1 MDKYSL
7 SLSDINTQCSHCCQ
21 QQLTLASKTASCTQ
35 LKQVSDV
42 LHVVKIN
49 QLYKLIFIKSVSTQP
64 FNLSGSQKD
73 ILIMS
78 TYQGCQEAV
87 DMASV
92 ARDQWLPHDGQSWF
106 WPVSSK
112 RYTSEYTAQPM
123 SQACGTFWKTYL
135 SMIRNHQ
142 KERVRERERVANSRG
157 NSKTRQ
163 EGQKEVLRCQSRDS
177 TANHGK
183 DNIRTDIHSRPW
195 RTPYY
200 NRWIFHG
207 TAENFLKKL

>member
-142 KERVRERERVANSRG
+142 KERVREREREW
-157 NSKTRQ
+157 Q
-163 EGQKEVLRCQSRDS
+163 
-177 TANHGK
+177 
-183 DNIRTDIHSRPW
+183 
-195 RTPYY
+195 
-200 NRWIFHG
+200 
-207 TAENFLKKL
+207 TAEGTPRPDKKDKRRCSDVRVEIPLQTMEKTTSEQISTLDPGGPHTIIDGYSMERLKIS

>member
-1 MDKYSL
+1 MARQLQEIHLRIHSLAYEPSLWNLLENIFKHDKKPL
-7 SLSDINTQCSHCCQ
+7 E
-21 QQLTLASKTASCTQ
+21 
-35 LKQVSDV
+35 
-42 LHVVKIN
+42 
-49 QLYKLIFIKSVSTQP
+49 
-64 FNLSGSQKD
+64 G
-73 ILIMS
+73 
-78 TYQGCQEAV
+78 E
-87 DMASV
+87 
-92 ARDQWLPHDGQSWF
+92 
-106 WPVSSK
+106 
-112 RYTSEYTAQPM
+112 SE
-123 SQACGTFWKTYL
+123 
-135 SMIRNHQ
+135 
-142 KERVRERERVANSRG
+142 RERERVANSRG